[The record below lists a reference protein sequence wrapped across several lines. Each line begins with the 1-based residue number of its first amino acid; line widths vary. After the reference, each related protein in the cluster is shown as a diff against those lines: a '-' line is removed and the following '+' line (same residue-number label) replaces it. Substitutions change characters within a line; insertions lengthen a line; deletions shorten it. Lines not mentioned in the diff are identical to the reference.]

1 MLYAGPFSSLGL
13 WLEEEG
19 YDAAEKDGGSDTAR
33 GSCDPTGEGA
43 QQAIFSDRLF
53 YPFGEQLTEA
63 GEWNGGAGAAEV
75 DDVLVDAQTAQ
86 YHPGD
91 HIEHQDLGGG
101 QLGPVDEDLSDEAKG
116 PSAEEGTQIGEKSI
130 HFYTPFSVEM
140 ATA

>member
-1 MLYAGPFSSLGL
+1 MDGFLPYLRAFLCGGTFCLIGQILIDRTKLTPAKILVLYVVSGVILGGL
-13 WLEEEG
+13 G
-19 YDAAEKDGGSDTAR
+19 IYQHIVD
-33 GSCDPTGEGA
+33 
-43 QQAIFSDRLF
+43 F
-53 YPFGEQLTEA
+53 
-63 GEWNGGAGAAEV
+63 GGAGAAEV